1 MTQAILFERQQ
12 VAELEDL
19 SDRPRRLSGS
29 TLLWVDL
36 DGGSEA
42 GADEVAEAFG
52 LDKQTRDG
60 LAKRSDRPVFK
71 DYGRYLHLTTY
82 APREDDGGKLHAL
95 ECVVGEN
102 WVITAHDRP
111 IVVLEDF
118 AARVSGSGDTG
129 SLDGPGFLAALLEWV
144 LGSYSAAFER
154 IEQRL
159 EEFDIE
165 AMRGDAEGSEDIE
178 RLIEMRKEVGKLRR
192 ALAAH
197 RLALISLTHPELE
210 ALGDNDSGERFA
222 SLLRRFASRVQE
234 GRDAREAIVGS
245 FDVLIARSGHRMN
258 EIMKVLTLTSVILLP
273 GALIAGVMGMNF
285 NVGLFDQAGLFW
297 VVLAAIILIAPITIG
312 LAKLW
317 RWI

>member
-29 TLLWVDL
+29 KLLWVDL
-36 DGGSEA
+36 DGGTEA

-52 LDKQTRDG
+52 LDNQTRNG
-60 LAKRSDRPVFK
+60 LAQPHDRPVFK
-71 DYGRYLHLTTY
+71 DHGRYIHLTTY
-82 APREDDGGKLHAL
+82 APREDDEGKLHAL

-102 WVITAHDRP
+102 WVVTAHDRP

-144 LGSYSAAFER
+144 LGSYTAAFER

-159 EEFDIE
+159 EDFDVQ
-165 AMRGDAEGSEDIE
+165 AMRGRGADKDIE
-178 RLIEMRKEVGKLRR
+178 KLVAMRLEVGTLRR

-197 RLALISLTHPELE
+197 RTALVALTHPELE
-210 ALGDNDSGERFA
+210 ALGDHSSSERFV
-222 SLLRRFASRVQE
+222 SLYTRFESTMQE
-234 GRDAREAIVGS
+234 ARDAREAIVGA
-245 FDVLIARSGHRMN
+245 FDVLIARSGHQTN
-258 EIMKVLTLTSVILLP
+258 QIMKVLTLVSVILLP
-273 GALIAGVMGMNF
+273 GTLVAGVMGMNF
-285 NVGLFDQAGLFW
+285 EVGLFDTEWLFW
-297 VVLAAIILIAPITIG
+297 VILAAIIAVAPLTLGIAKT
-312 LAKLW
+312 
-317 RWI
+317 RQWI

>member
-144 LGSYSAAFER
+144 LGSYTAAFER

-159 EEFDIE
+159 EDFDVH
-165 AMRGDAEGSEDIE
+165 AMRGRGADEDIE
-178 RLIEMRKEVGKLRR
+178 KLVEMRREVGTLRR

-197 RLALISLTHPELE
+197 RFALVALTHPELE
-210 ALGDNDSGERFA
+210 ALGDNASGERFV
-222 SLLRRFASRVQE
+222 SLFTRFESTMQE
-234 GRDAREAIVGS
+234 ARDAREAIVGA
-245 FDVLIARSGHRMN
+245 FDVLIARSGHQTN
-258 EIMKVLTLTSVILLP
+258 QIMKVLTLVSVILLP
-273 GALIAGVMGMNF
+273 GTLVAGVMGMNF
-285 NVGLFDQAGLFW
+285 EIGLFDTAWLFW
-297 VVLAAIILIAPITIG
+297 VILAAIIAVAPLTLGIA
-312 LAKLW
+312 KM
-317 RWI
+317 RQWI

>member
-144 LGSYSAAFER
+144 LGSYTAAFER

-159 EEFDIE
+159 EDFDVH
-165 AMRGDAEGSEDIE
+165 AMRGRGADEDIE
-178 RLIEMRKEVGKLRR
+178 KLVEMRREVGTLRR

-197 RLALISLTHPELE
+197 RFALVALTHPELE
-210 ALGDNDSGERFA
+210 ALGDNASGERFV
-222 SLLRRFASRVQE
+222 SLYTRYESTMQE
-234 GRDAREAIVGS
+234 ARDAREAIVGA
-245 FDVLIARSGHRMN
+245 FDVLIARSGHHTN
-258 EIMKVLTLTSVILLP
+258 QIMKVLTIVSVILLP
-273 GALIAGVMGMNF
+273 GALVAGVMGMNF
-285 NVGLFDQAGLFW
+285 QVGLFDSAWLFW
-297 VVLAAIILIAPITIG
+297 VIVAGIIAVAPLTLG
-312 LAKLW
+312 VAKAKQ
-317 RWI
+317 WI